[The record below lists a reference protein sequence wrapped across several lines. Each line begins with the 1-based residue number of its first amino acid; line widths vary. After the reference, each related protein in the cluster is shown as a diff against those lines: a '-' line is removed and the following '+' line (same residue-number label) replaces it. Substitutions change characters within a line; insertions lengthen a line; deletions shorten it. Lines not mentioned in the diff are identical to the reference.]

1 MKEGGDFSPA
11 YPLCTSL
18 LKKGF
23 SYMENR
29 FQRLELLVGSAG
41 LETLANAS
49 VAVFGI
55 GGVGGYAVEAL
66 VRGGVGKLMLVDP
79 DVICPTNINR
89 QIHALEKT
97 VGRVKVEVMAERCR
111 DINPQV
117 EVVGHHG
124 AYCSDNSAELLA
136 GKYDYVLDCIDNITD
151 KLHLLQSCY
160 QRGLKVI
167 SSMGAANKLDPTQI
181 EVADISA
188 TRKCRL
194 ARTIRRELRQR
205 GIEQGIKV
213 VYSTEEFR
221 PLTGSDAAERK
232 PTLGS
237 SSYLPPL
244 FGLMMAGTVIQK
256 LIGEID

>member
-1 MKEGGDFSPA
+1 MNSQH
-11 YPLCTSL
+11 
-18 LKKGF
+18 
-23 SYMENR
+23 

-41 LETLANAS
+41 LKTLENSS

-66 VRGGVGKLMLVDP
+66 VRGGIGRLTLIDP
-79 DVICPTNINR
+79 DLICPTNINR

-97 VGRVKVEVMAERCR
+97 VGRVKVEAMAERCR

-117 EVVGHHG
+117 EVVSRRC
-124 AYCSDNSAELLA
+124 AYRSDNSEELL
-136 GKYDYVLDCIDNITD
+136 GTKYDYVLDCIDNITD
-151 KLHLLQSCY
+151 KLHLLQSCH
-160 QRGLKVI
+160 QCGLNVI
-167 SSMGAANKLDPTQI
+167 SSMGAANKLDPTRI

-188 TRKCRL
+188 TKKCRL
-194 ARTIRRELRQR
+194 ARTIRKELRQR
-205 GIEQGIKV
+205 GIDRGIKV

-221 PLTGSDAAERK
+221 PLTGADATERK

-244 FGLMMAGTVIQK
+244 FGLMMAGTVIRE
-256 LIGEID
+256 LIGEIE